1 MTTARSDAAVARR
14 APAARRTTP
23 ILIVGASLLAV
34 ALAGWTLGRATSLDP
49 TALATT
55 FPRHPRESGIQESR
69 GRCRCTWLWMPAS
82 AGMTVFVRNSSV

>member
-55 FPRHPRESGIQESR
+55 FPRHARESGQMDSR
-69 GRCRCTWLWMPAS
+69 SKCNTG
-82 AGMTVFVRNSSV
+82 